1 MGDAS
6 HGSRGPHP
14 AFAHDRTHPRQR
26 VRGGRRVARCWF
38 DLIVKKALAVN
49 ISFASNRTV
58 VVLTTLAL
66 LSGCSSVMD
75 SDKVNYK
82 TEGGTKVVPLDIP
95 PDLTQ
100 LSRDTRYVV
109 PGSAVS
115 ASSMGVRT
123 VAPAAA
129 TAAKQ
134 VNDVRIERDGKQRW
148 LVVDRSADV
157 VWPLVYAFWKENGF
171 QYVLEQQQ
179 LGLLETEWAENRA
192 KIPQDFIRRSLGKLL
207 DGLYSSGE
215 RDKFRTRIER
225 NSTGGVD
232 IFVTHRGMSEEYK
245 DQTKTSTIWTPRPS
259 DPELEAEFL
268 SRLMLKLGVSA
279 QAATVA
285 TTSAEVPPA
294 KTTLTTKG
302 GATLLSIPDSFDV
315 AWRRVGLALDRTG
328 FTVEDRDRAQGVYFV
343 RYVDVSAKD
352 EKGFF
357 SKMFSSSNADTGPVK
372 YRIAVRNS
380 DAKSTEVTVQNSAGT
395 TENNAVTQR
404 ILKLLADDLR

>member
-1 MGDAS
+1 M
-6 HGSRGPHP
+6 
-14 AFAHDRTHPRQR
+14 
-26 VRGGRRVARCWF
+26 
-38 DLIVKKALAVN
+38 N
-49 ISFASNRTV
+49 ISFASNRA
-58 VVLTTLAL
+58 TLALTLLVL
-66 LSGCSSVMD
+66 LSGCGSIMD
-75 SDKVNYK
+75 GDKVNYK

-100 LSRDTRYVV
+100 LTRDTRYAV
-109 PGSAVS
+109 PGGAVT
-115 ASSMGVRT
+115 ASSMGVRPVQT
-123 VAPAAA
+123 VAT

-148 LVVDRSADV
+148 LVVNRTADV
-157 VWPLVYAFWKENGF
+157 VWPIVQGFWKENGF
-171 QYVLEQQQ
+171 EYVIEQQQ

-192 KIPQDFIRRSLGKLL
+192 KIPQDFIRRNLGKVL

-245 DQTKTSTIWTPRPS
+245 DQTKSGTIWVPRPS

-268 SRLMLKLGVSA
+268 SRLMVKLGVSA
-279 QAATVA
+279 EQAKASTATAQVA
-285 TTSAEVPPA
+285 HSKTS
-294 KTTLTTKG
+294 LTTKG
-302 GATLLSIPDSFDV
+302 DAATLNIPDSFDV

-343 RYVDVSAKD
+343 RYVDTTKE

-357 SKMFSSSNADTGPVK
+357 SKMFSSSTADTGPVK
-372 YRIAVRNS
+372 YRIAVRKTDS
-380 DAKSTEVTVQNSAGT
+380 VTEVTVQNAAGKAENSAV
-395 TENNAVTQR
+395 AQR
-404 ILKLLADDLR
+404 ILKLVADDLR

>member
-1 MGDAS
+1 MKFS
-6 HGSRGPHP
+6 
-14 AFAHDRTHPRQR
+14 FALNRT
-26 VRGGRRVARCWF
+26 
-38 DLIVKKALAVN
+38 ALALV
-49 ISFASNRTV
+49 
-58 VVLTTLAL
+58 TLSL
-66 LSGCSSVMD
+66 LSGCGSIMNG
-75 SDKVNYK
+75 DKVNYK

-100 LSRDTRYVV
+100 LTRDTRYVV
-109 PGSAVS
+109 PGGPVT
-115 ASSMGVRT
+115 ASSMGIRPA
-123 VAPAAA
+123 APVAA

-134 VNDVRIERDGKQRW
+134 INDVRIERDGKQRW

-157 VWPLVYAFWKENGF
+157 VWPIVHGFWKENGF
-171 QYVLEQQQ
+171 EYVVEQQQ

-192 KIPQDFIRRSLGKLL
+192 KIPQDFIRRNLGKLL
-207 DGLYSSGE
+207 DGIYSSGE

-245 DQTKTSTIWTPRPS
+245 DQTKSGTIWVPRPS

-268 SRLMLKLGVSA
+268 SRLMIKLGVSA
-279 QAATVA
+279 EQAKVSTATAEVASNKTALLTKGDATV
-285 TTSAEVPPA
+285 
-294 KTTLTTKG
+294 LN
-302 GATLLSIPDSFDV
+302 IPDSFDV

-343 RYVDVSAKD
+343 RYVDTAAKE

-357 SKMFSSSNADTGPVK
+357 SKLFSPSAPDTGPVK
-372 YRIAVRNS
+372 YRIAVRK
-380 DAKSTEVTVQNSAGT
+380 AETSTEVSVQNAAGK
-395 TENNAVTQR
+395 TENSPVTQR

>member
-1 MGDAS
+1 
-6 HGSRGPHP
+6 
-14 AFAHDRTHPRQR
+14 
-26 VRGGRRVARCWF
+26 
-38 DLIVKKALAVN
+38 VN
-49 ISFASNRTV
+49 ISFASNRATV
-58 VVLTTLAL
+58 ALTLLVL
-66 LSGCSSVMD
+66 LSGCGSIMD
-75 SDKVNYK
+75 GDKVNYK

-100 LSRDTRYVV
+100 LTRDTRYAV
-109 PGSAVS
+109 PGGPVT
-115 ASSMGVRT
+115 ASSMGARPV
-123 VAPAAA
+123 VAVTA

-148 LVVDRSADV
+148 LVVNRSADV
-157 VWPLVYAFWKENGF
+157 VWPIVHGFWKENGF
-171 QYVLEQQQ
+171 EYVIDQQQ

-192 KIPQDFIRRSLGKLL
+192 KIPQDFIRRTLGKVL

-245 DQTKTSTIWTPRPS
+245 DQTKSSTIWTPRPS

-268 SRLMLKLGVSA
+268 SRLMVKLGVSA
-279 QAATVA
+279 EQAKTSTATVDA
-285 TTSAEVPPA
+285 IANKSA
-294 KTTLTTKG
+294 LITKG
-302 GATLLSIPDSFDV
+302 DATLLSIPDSFDV

-343 RYVDVSAKD
+343 RYVDTATKE

-357 SKMFSSSNADTGPVK
+357 SKMFSSSKTETGPVK
-372 YRIAVRNS
+372 YRIAVRNVGGS
-380 DAKSTEVTVQNSAGT
+380 SEVSVQDAAGK
-395 TENNAVTQR
+395 TENSPVSQR
-404 ILKLLADDLR
+404 ILKLLSDDLR